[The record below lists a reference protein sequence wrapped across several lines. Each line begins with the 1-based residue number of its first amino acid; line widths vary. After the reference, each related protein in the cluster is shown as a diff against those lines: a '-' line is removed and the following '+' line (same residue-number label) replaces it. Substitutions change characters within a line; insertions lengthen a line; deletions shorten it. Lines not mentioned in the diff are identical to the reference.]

1 MKVCIKIIFLIAIL
15 SFILSGTVIAKVLPN
30 DEPVTGLKVEDLPYD
45 DGGGL
50 IISWKPLPKE
60 KKIIE
65 YRVYRGFTQD
75 SLFYIGKI
83 PVDSKAG
90 VTAETMSYVDQS
102 WVYFISGTSRAKQRR
117 EKGQRKDET
126 NSQGISGYDVLY
138 RRMPRDMKV
147 YGPILK
153 EYRILTVI
161 PLKEYVYKTRMREF
175 TEVDTTEEGEIDT
188 TSTISAGLK
197 LEQYKYFYTKHIV
210 GKEYYYAVQALNL
223 NRRAS
228 PISEIVSGSTIDNP
242 PEKLKE
248 FYAVAYMD
256 AERMQFEW
264 TLPIFAEDQKQY
276 NIYLYDENEEQHL
289 IFTRPDAYPYTP
301 QTNAIVSFDSIATN
315 FDAFNP
321 ENMKWYKFN
330 IGEVDRKNQET
341 LAKDSPIP
349 AEITTT
355 AILPDPPKH
364 FTVTDNPNDK
374 GDQMRI
380 YFDEPFMGISKM
392 QYNDDFTQLNVNYFI
407 KDNYLFKVR
416 KLILTIN
423 GKEKT
428 EFVLDDRV
436 KFKVNWDPYKP
447 MVITASFK
455 CRNKGEKLP
464 EDYLISHIFIY
475 DKNVEFVR
483 VDNLNEG
490 ELNDLQINNPEMYKL
505 YTKYKELEKYKYQ
518 VYKINK
524 SSDVYRFPKLLSY
537 MEREYLDRIRY
548 ESVEFR
554 GDPQFQ
560 LDDKRL
566 YVNSYLSIENWKDE
580 YPFYTMAIYLEQL
593 ERNNEEIRD
602 EIAKLQK
609 EIDETT
615 DEEKIDSLNTLI
627 IDYTDLIE
635 DKPPIVKLANQQ
647 KTDKARMKILND
659 AHCAAKRT
667 FKYFIRKTDGKG
679 HFVDT
684 PVYTQ
689 PDGGQY
695 FFPVSNWFNSNEII
709 TLIAVLI
716 FGALVYFMVKLAR
729 KGKKLYIRPIAGI
742 EEIDNALGRATEM
755 GRPILFV
762 PGLSSIS
769 DVATLAGLAILG
781 KVAKKAAEYDT
792 KILVPV
798 RDYIVL
804 PIAQEIVKEA
814 HYEAGRPDTYDKNS
828 VFFITTAQ
836 FAFVSGVNGI
846 MIREKTATN
855 FYMGMFWAESLLM
868 TETGSMTGAIQIAGT
883 DAITQL
889 PFFIT
894 TCDYTLIGEELYA
907 ASAYLSKQPLILGT
921 LKAQD
926 YMKLLIV
933 ISVVLGT
940 LLSTVHLTFFMNWF
954 PAK

>member
-1 MKVCIKIIFLIAIL
+1 MKIYMKILFLLTIL
-15 SFILSGTVIAKVLPN
+15 FFLFSGIVSAKLLPN
-30 DEPVTGLKVEDLPYD
+30 DEPVTGLTVEDLPYD

-50 IISWKPLPKE
+50 ILSWNPLPKE

-65 YRVYRGFTQD
+65 YRIYRGVTPD

-83 PVDSKAG
+83 PVDPKTG
-90 VTAETMSYVDQS
+90 IIGDTMRYVDQS
-102 WVYFISGTSRAKQRR
+102 WVFFVDATSPAKQRR
-117 EKGQRKDET
+117 EKGQRKEEK
-126 NSQGISGYDVLY
+126 NAQGISGYDVLY

-161 PLKEYVYKTRMREF
+161 PLKKYVYKTRMREF

-188 TSTISAGLK
+188 TSTIKAGLK
-197 LEQYKYFYTKHIV
+197 LEQFRYLYTKHIV
-210 GKEYYYAVQALNL
+210 GKDYYYAIQALNL
-223 NRRAS
+223 TRRAS
-228 PISEIVSGSTIDNP
+228 PISEIVSGRTIDNP

-248 FYAVAYMD
+248 FYAVAYTD
-256 AERMQFEW
+256 AEKMHFEW
-264 TLPIFAEDQKQY
+264 TLPTFAEDQKQF
-276 NIYLYDENEEQHL
+276 NIYLYDENGEKYG
-289 IFTRPDAYPYTP
+289 IFTRADAYPYTP
-301 QTNAIVSFDSIATN
+301 QTNAIVTFDSIAVK
-315 FDAFNP
+315 FPAFNP
-321 ENMKWYKFN
+321 ANMKWYKFN
-330 IGEVDRKNQET
+330 IGEIDRKNQET

-355 AILPDPPKH
+355 AILPDPPKY
-364 FTVTDNPNDK
+364 FTVEDNPNDK
-374 GDQMRI
+374 GDQIRI
-380 YFDEPFMGISKM
+380 YFDESFLGISKM
-392 QYNDDFTQLNVNYFI
+392 HYNDEFTKLNVNYFI

-416 KLILTIN
+416 KLTLNIN
-423 GKEKT
+423 GNEKT
-428 EFVLDDRV
+428 EYVLDDRV
-436 KFKVNWDPYKP
+436 KFKVNWDPNKP
-447 MVITASFK
+447 MLITATFK

-464 EDYLISHIFIY
+464 EDYSISHIFIY
-475 DKNVEFVR
+475 DKNMEFVR
-483 VDNLNEG
+483 VDNLTES
-490 ELNDLQINNPEMYKL
+490 ELNDLQINDPEMYKV
-505 YTKYKELEKYKYQ
+505 YIKYKEFEKYNYQ

-524 SSDVYRFPKLLSY
+524 FSDVYRFPKLLSY
-537 MEREYLDRIRY
+537 MEREYLDRVGY
-548 ESVEFR
+548 ETVEFR
-554 GDPQFQ
+554 GDPRFQ

-566 YVNSYLSIENWKDE
+566 YVNSYLGIENWKDE

-593 ERNNEEIRD
+593 EKNNEEIRD
-602 EIAKLQK
+602 EIAKFQK

-627 IDYTDLIE
+627 QDYTDLIE

-647 KTDKARMKILND
+647 KTDKARMKILNN
-659 AHCAAKRT
+659 AHCTAKRT
-667 FKYFIRKTDGKG
+667 FNYFIRKTDGKG
-679 HFVDT
+679 HYVDT

-689 PDGGQY
+689 PDGEQY
-695 FFPVSNWFNSNEII
+695 LFPVSNWFNNNEII
-709 TLIAVLI
+709 TLIAVLLFAI
-716 FGALVYFMVKLAR
+716 LVYFMVKLAK

-769 DVATLAGLAILG
+769 DVATLAGLAILS

-792 KILVPV
+792 KILVPI
-798 RDYIVL
+798 RDFIVL

-926 YMKLLIV
+926 YIKLLIV

-940 LLSTVHLTFFMNWF
+940 LVSTVHLTFFMNWF